1 MKKTMAVLMTLV
13 MALTMCSCGQKDQ
26 GGSQEATPDAAPA
39 ESGSEGDE
47 TADAAEGGSEKTVTI
62 GDYTF
67 TIDTAKDP
75 KDLEIPVVYQNVQ
88 DIFASYMEEGVL
100 GFAEEKG
107 INAYV
112 TGSNDWS
119 AESQYNLM
127 ETLVTK
133 KPDAIAI
140 AAADDQT
147 LTPVINKALEAG
159 IPVLCVNCDAPSSG
173 RLAYLGRDDVEAGR
187 EVAKYIVEKLT
198 EKYGEPKGK
207 ILMTTTGAGNNWSDQ
222 REAGNREIFEQYPDI
237 EIVDFINATGDEQS
251 MYGMLENAL
260 LANPDID
267 AMCNM
272 GGTMDLWGRLMKN
285 QGRTD
290 IIAVGNDLYGDVLS
304 YIKDGYLTCSYGQ
317 RVYEQC
323 YGGVEQLYNFLTT
336 GDPASFKENDVPFYI
351 FRVDAANVDE
361 VLEQRESGTPIG

>member
-1 MKKTMAVLMTLV
+1 MKLKKLLSIGLVIAMATSLMV
-13 MALTMCSCGQKDQ
+13 GCGSNGTDTSADKNTTENTD
-26 GGSQEATPDAAPA
+26 DKA
-39 ESGSEGDE
+39 ESNSD
-47 TADAAEGGSEKTVTI
+47 SVKTVTI

-75 KDLEIPVVYQNVQ
+75 KDIEIPVVYQNVQ

-100 GFAEEKG
+100 GFADTVG

-133 KPDAIAI
+133 KPDGIAI

-147 LTPVINKALEAG
+147 LTPIINKALEAG
-159 IPVLCVNCDAPSSG
+159 IPVVCVNCDAPSSG
-173 RLAYLGRDDVEAGR
+173 RLSYQGRDDVEAGR

-290 IIAVGNDLYGDVLS
+290 IIGVGNDLYGDVLT

-323 YGGVEQLYNFLTT
+323 YSGVEQLYNFLTT
-336 GDPASFKENDVPFYI
+336 GDPASFKENDVPYYI
-351 FRVDAANVDE
+351 FRVDGTNVDE
-361 VLEQRESGTPIG
+361 VLEQRESGVPIG